1 VIVQKYGGDSIS
13 TIAGIRRVSARIA
26 RLARTGRQLVVVV
39 SAMGRT
45 TDDLVGKAYRITPEP
60 SPRELAMLLANGET
74 ITAPLVAMAL
84 QRAGVPAVSLSA
96 AQAGVR
102 TNADYSTARILAVRP
117 ERVRAELAAGRVAVV
132 AGFQGITDDLEVT
145 TLGRGGADTT
155 AVALAAALGAEVCE
169 IHTPAEG
176 ILTADPRLVPEAR
189 LIRHVSYEETLQ
201 LAGMGLRIVQ
211 PRAVE
216 IAEAYGVPVHVR
228 SSSRS
233 RPGTMIVREVP
244 DAELRPVCAIAHDAQ
259 VGQVRLHGLP
269 NRPGIAAALFEPLG
283 EQGVS
288 VDVINQVGS
297 SDAAFSFVV
306 READLRRAVA
316 AITPVADRFGA
327 AVSQAGG
334 RAKVSLVGGG
344 MRTKAGVAAR
354 TFRALAAIGVG
365 VEMVATSE
373 IRITCVLRR
382 ADHERA
388 VRALHAAF
396 GLDREDPG
404 AD

>member
-1 VIVQKYGGDSIS
+1 MIVQKYGGDSIS
-13 TIAGIRRVSARIA
+13 TIAGIRRVCTRIA

-60 SPRELAMLLANGET
+60 SARELAMLLANGET

-102 TNADYSTARILAVRP
+102 TNADYSTARILDIRP

-132 AGFQGITDDLEVT
+132 AGFQGITEDLEVT

-176 ILTADPRLVPEAR
+176 ILTADSRVVPEAR
-189 LIRHVSYEETLQ
+189 LIRHISYEETLQ

-228 SSSRS
+228 SSSRP

-244 DAELRPVCAIAHDAQ
+244 DPELRPVSAIAHDAQ
-259 VGQVRLHGLP
+259 VGRVRLQGLP
-269 NRPGIAAALFEPLG
+269 NRPGVAAELFEPLG
-283 EQGVS
+283 VQGVS
-288 VDVINQVGS
+288 VDVINQEVGS
-297 SDAAFSFVV
+297 SDAALAFVV

-316 AITPVADRFGA
+316 AIAPVADRLGA
-327 AVSQAGG
+327 TVSHAGG

-344 MRTKAGVAAR
+344 MQSKAGVAAR
-354 TFRALAAIGVG
+354 TFRALGGAGVG

-373 IRITCVLRR
+373 IRITCVLAR

-396 GLDREDPG
+396 ALDAEQQG
-404 AD
+404 